1 MVTEAVIAPDGGSR
15 VLLTVVAFL
24 LAISSGTLYAWA
36 CVGKEIEDHFDWSHE
51 AATDIFSLG
60 FVGEFVPAFTF
71 GLILRYHGS
80 LVAAVLATVLTSAS
94 YVLIWAQTVHV
105 WRVWHIFAGLHAVMG
120 YGSIGFYFCSLYIA
134 GSLWPPHMTGRV
146 LGFMAASYAG
156 SGAVTAQ
163 IFFLC
168 GELELYFAVLSA
180 LSLAVGVFSIA
191 ALQWVATKKPT
202 SGEAT
207 PSANSGTIEAPQLTC
222 SKSVGTLYGA
232 TEPSEESVCHS
243 LTERSV
249 SDSPSRR
256 HSPSRRNTAPLPQ
269 LTSTHSRPK
278 IGLEKKSTWMA
289 DSVITRSQ
297 HVENPYEVM
306 YGVFT
311 PATGVPH
318 EPEEITWADI
328 LTSLEFW
335 ALVATF
341 LCLNGTS
348 LMLNAQL
355 GTLRRMMGIHGI
367 HTEMLVI
374 VYQCSDC
381 FARLSL
387 AVVSDATSETWLF
400 QRSFYNVV
408 SNLSMFVALCLL
420 LIGSTEPTTPLL
432 LTVCFFGGFGNGTS
446 SMIGPVIVKT
456 SFGTQWI
463 GVVLGLMKAG
473 QALSN
478 VVFGKL
484 FVHFA
489 DDAEYP
495 TTAYLASIRLSLCFV
510 SASFMGALLLWSKS
524 LQHVVDED

>member
-1 MVTEAVIAPDGGSR
+1 MASEGLSLPEQSR
-15 VLLTVVAFL
+15 GFLTVIAFL

-71 GLILRYHGS
+71 GLILKYYGAF
-80 LVAAVLATVLTSAS
+80 VATVLATVITAAS
-94 YVLIWAQTVHV
+94 YLLIWIQTVHV
-105 WRVWHIFAGLHAVMG
+105 WRVWHVFAGLHAVMG
-120 YGSIGFYFCSLYIA
+120 YGSIGFYFCALYIA
-134 GSLWPPHMTGRV
+134 GSIWPPSMTGRV

-163 IFFLC
+163 IFYFC
-168 GELELYFAVLSA
+168 GELELYFAVLTA
-180 LSLAVGVFSIA
+180 LSLAVGVLSIA
-191 ALQWVATKKPT
+191 ALHWATKKTSASEQPEIVSSVASSVASHSTTVAIPVPEVSIKSDPT
-202 SGEAT
+202 
-207 PSANSGTIEAPQLTC
+207 
-222 SKSVGTLYGA
+222 YGA
-232 TEPSEESVCHS
+232 TQGGKNNS
-243 LTERSV
+243 R
-249 SDSPSRR
+249 SPSRR
-256 HSPSRRNTAPLPQ
+256 YTAPLP
-269 LTSTHSRPK
+269 TSSEVESKPK
-278 IGLEKKSTWMA
+278 FKYEHKSTWLS
-289 DSVITRSQ
+289 DTVITQTRTRD
-297 HVENPYEVM
+297 PYEVM
-306 YGVFT
+306 YG
-311 PATGVPH
+311 PSMPY
-318 EPEEITWADI
+318 EPQEVTWAVI
-328 LTSLEFW
+328 FASLDFW
-335 ALVATF
+335 ALVVTF

-387 AVVSDATSETWLF
+387 AVVSDATAETWLF

-408 SNLSMFVALCLL
+408 SNTSMFVALCLL
-420 LIGSTEPTTPLL
+420 LAGSGEPTTTLL
-432 LTVCFFGGFGNGTS
+432 LIVCFFAGFGNGTS

-456 SFGTQWI
+456 AFGTQWI

-478 VVFGKL
+478 CVFGKL

-489 DDAEYP
+489 DDSGYP
-495 TTAYLASIRLSLCFV
+495 TDAYLASIRLSLCFV
-510 SASFMGALLLWSKS
+510 SASLLVALLFWVKS
-524 LQHVVDED
+524 LQQGDDDF